1 MGLDVADGV
10 DDSIRLAVEEG
21 VRAGKYWHAAQLIPR
36 LAGLYIGTAE
46 TFSQRAATHLGDA
59 IHRLGVEDAGPDAR
73 GE

>member
-1 MGLDVADGV
+1 MEVADGI
-10 DDSIRLAVEEG
+10 DDSIRLAIIEG

-36 LAGLYIGTAE
+36 MAGLYVGTAE
-46 TFSQRAATHLGDA
+46 TFSQRAATLLDDA